1 MPFKILVSALP
12 SYDVTVYSRAGDFPN
27 NEYNL
32 FYSDDG
38 INFTYLAGPLSSTSC
53 TQLSTVTIN
62 SGTIYIKAVDDF
74 TSNQVYIR
82 GANSSTCPANLD
94 VICTYSVAI
103 SGTEDVAITVY
114 VDGSGDYRSC
124 T

>member
-1 MPFKILVSALP
+1 MSFKIWVNAA